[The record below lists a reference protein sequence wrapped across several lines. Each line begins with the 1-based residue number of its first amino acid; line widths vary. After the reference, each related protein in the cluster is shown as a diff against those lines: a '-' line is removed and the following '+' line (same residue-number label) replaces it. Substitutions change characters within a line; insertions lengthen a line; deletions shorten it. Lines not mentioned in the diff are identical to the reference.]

1 MRIAAIGAGAMGSVF
16 GARLRST
23 GVEVVLFDINEEHI
37 QAVRTRG
44 LTLGDAAG
52 ERLVAI
58 AATARIAEVADA
70 DLALVLVDSN
80 ATADVAPL
88 LPGVLTNDGVALT
101 LQNGI
106 GNVEALTAALG
117 AQRVIAGST
126 FNSAA
131 FVAPGHVRHTNVG
144 PTVIGM
150 PDGPPTDRVRA
161 LAAQLSAAGF
171 PTVVS
176 DNAMGHVWS
185 KFVLNCAINPVA
197 ALTGLR
203 PGQIA
208 RHPPTAR
215 LLERLLDEV
224 LAVAA
229 AKGIRLP
236 EADLRSQVLDHAFER
251 YNRPSMLQHVESG
264 RRTEIEA
271 LNGALVREA
280 NRLGIS
286 VPCNEAVWAAVSG
299 IDARHARE
307 RTLPHLDEAALEGVQ
322 LEEEARY
329 SADYLDPGKRSIAN
343 SLQVFFDDGTATE
356 EVAVE
361 YPMGHP
367 RRREEAKPLLFE
379 KLRRNLSSGLPAERV
394 EEIVEIFWHR
404 RKLQDM
410 PVSRLVEMLL

>member
-1 MRIAAIGAGAMGSVF
+1 
-16 GARLRST
+16 
-23 GVEVVLFDINEEHI
+23 
-37 QAVRTRG
+37 
-44 LTLGDAAG
+44 
-52 ERLVAI
+52 
-58 AATARIAEVADA
+58 
-70 DLALVLVDSN
+70 
-80 ATADVAPL
+80 
-88 LPGVLTNDGVALT
+88 
-101 LQNGI
+101 
-106 GNVEALTAALG
+106 EALAAVLG
-117 AQRVIAGST
+117 VQRTIAGST

-171 PTVVS
+171 PTVAT

-203 PGQIA
+203 PGEIA

-224 LAVAA
+224 LVVAA

-236 EADLRSQVLDHAFER
+236 EADLRGQVLDHAFER

-280 NRLGIS
+280 TTLGIS
-286 VPCNEAVWAAVSG
+286 VPYNEAICAAVSG
-299 IDARHARE
+299 IDSRHARE
-307 RTLPHLDEAALEGVQ
+307 RAMPHLDEAALE
-322 LEEEARY
+322 A
-329 SADYLDPGKRSIAN
+329 AA
-343 SLQVFFDDGTATE
+343 
-356 EVAVE
+356 
-361 YPMGHP
+361 
-367 RRREEAKPLLFE
+367 RRE
-379 KLRRNLSSGLPAERV
+379 LPKRDRGAAR
-394 EEIVEIFWHR
+394 
-404 RKLQDM
+404 
-410 PVSRLVEMLL
+410 S

>member
-1 MRIAAIGAGAMGSVF
+1 MRIAVIGAGAMGSVF
-16 GARLRST
+16 GARLQSP
-23 GVEVVLFDINEEHI
+23 GIEIVLVDINEEHV
-37 QAVRTRG
+37 QAVRARG
-44 LTLGDAAG
+44 LTLGDADG
-52 ERLVAI
+52 ERLVRI
-58 AATARIAEVADA
+58 AATARIADVADA

-88 LPGVLTNDGVALT
+88 LPNLLTRDGVALT

-131 FVAPGHVRHTNVG
+131 FIAPGHVHHTNVG
-144 PTVIGM
+144 PTVIGVLN
-150 PDGPPTDRVRA
+150 GAPTDRVRA

-171 PTVVS
+171 PTVAS
-176 DNAMGHVWS
+176 DNVMGHVWS

-203 PGQIA
+203 AGEIV
-208 RHPPTAR
+208 RHRPTAR

-236 EADLRSQVLDHAFER
+236 DADLRSHVLGHAFER

-280 NRLGIS
+280 SALGIS
-286 VPCNEAVWAAVSG
+286 VPYNEAVWAAVSG

-307 RTLPHLDEAALEGVQ
+307 RAMPQFDEAALE
-322 LEEEARY
+322 A
-329 SADYLDPGKRSIAN
+329 AA
-343 SLQVFFDDGTATE
+343 
-356 EVAVE
+356 
-361 YPMGHP
+361 
-367 RRREEAKPLLFE
+367 RREPT
-379 KLRRNLSSGLPAERV
+379 RS
-394 EEIVEIFWHR
+394 
-404 RKLQDM
+404 
-410 PVSRLVEMLL
+410 

>member
-1 MRIAAIGAGAMGSVF
+1 MRIAVIGAGAMGSVF
-16 GARLRST
+16 GARLQSP
-23 GVEVVLFDINEEHI
+23 GVEVVLYDINEEHI
-37 QAVRTRG
+37 RVIRTRG
-44 LTLGDAAG
+44 LTLGDSAG
-52 ERLVAI
+52 ERVVTI
-58 AATARIAEVADA
+58 AATAHIAEVANA

-88 LPGVLTNDGVALT
+88 LPGVLTADGVALT

-106 GNVEALTAALG
+106 GNVEALAATLG

-131 FVAPGHVRHTNVG
+131 FVAPSHVRHTNVG

-150 PDGPPTDRVRA
+150 PDGSLTDRVRA
-161 LAAQLSAAGF
+161 LAARLSAAGF
-171 PTVVS
+171 PTVAS

-185 KFVLNCAINPVA
+185 KFVLNCAINPVS

-203 PGQIA
+203 PGEIA
-208 RHPPTAR
+208 RHLPTAR
-215 LLERLLDEV
+215 LLERVLDEV

-236 EADLRSQVLDHAFER
+236 EADLRSYVLDHAFER

-280 NRLGIS
+280 HRLGIS
-286 VPCNEAVWAAVSG
+286 VPYNEAVWAAVSG

-307 RTLPHLDEAALEGVQ
+307 RALPHLDEATLEAA
-322 LEEEARY
+322 ARQVL
-329 SADYLDPGKRSIAN
+329 AARS
-343 SLQVFFDDGTATE
+343 
-356 EVAVE
+356 
-361 YPMGHP
+361 
-367 RRREEAKPLLFE
+367 
-379 KLRRNLSSGLPAERV
+379 
-394 EEIVEIFWHR
+394 
-404 RKLQDM
+404 
-410 PVSRLVEMLL
+410 

>member
-1 MRIAAIGAGAMGSVF
+1 MRIAVIGAGAMGSVF
-16 GARLRST
+16 GARLLAP
-23 GVEVVLFDINEEHI
+23 GVEVVLFDINEAHI

-44 LTLGDAAG
+44 LTLGDADG

-58 AATARIAEVADA
+58 AVAAGIAEAADA

-80 ATADVAPL
+80 STADIAPL
-88 LPGVLTNDGVALT
+88 LPGVLANDGVALT

-117 AQRVIAGST
+117 AERVIAGST

-131 FVAPGHVRHTNVG
+131 FVAPGHVRHTNAG

-150 PDGPPTDRVRA
+150 PEGPPTDRVRA
-161 LAAQLSAAGF
+161 LAARLSAAGF
-171 PTVVS
+171 PTVAS

-185 KFVLNCAINPVA
+185 KFALNCAINPLS

-203 PGQIA
+203 PGEIA

-215 LLERLLDEV
+215 LLEQLLDEV

-236 EADLRSQVLDHAFER
+236 DADLRSHVLDHAFER
-251 YNRPSMLQHVESG
+251 YTRPSMLQHVEG
-264 RRTEIEA
+264 RRRTEIES

-280 NRLGIS
+280 SRLGIS
-286 VPCNEAVWAAVSG
+286 VPYNEAVWAAVSG

-307 RTLPHLDEAALEGVQ
+307 RAMPQLDEAALE
-322 LEEEARY
+322 A
-329 SADYLDPGKRSIAN
+329 AA
-343 SLQVFFDDGTATE
+343 
-356 EVAVE
+356 
-361 YPMGHP
+361 
-367 RRREEAKPLLFE
+367 RRELAT
-379 KLRRNLSSGLPAERV
+379 RT
-394 EEIVEIFWHR
+394 
-404 RKLQDM
+404 
-410 PVSRLVEMLL
+410 